1 MLCFL
6 SLEFSGPVG
15 KTDHLPWQL
24 MWCVKSWYLTPFRIP
39 KRGIFWSVQRI
50 RRSLVTVRWVIQ
62 NCYSNLFII
71 IIVFHFIRFYY
82 FFGRGLIKGRILHV
96 SFCFFRGEGVFGWIL
111 PEICILRNNR
121 MCFEH
126 KSHLWK
132 TAAKNSEATFLLMK
146 SCHFSFLSEK
156 KIKKTAP
163 IATVISCEKEVF
175 YNGISLSADEH

>member
-6 SLEFSGPVG
+6 SLEFSGAVG

-82 FFGRGLIKGRILHV
+82 FFGRGL
-96 SFCFFRGEGVFGWIL
+96 RGEFYMFLFLCLFFFWGGRGYLDGFCQKFAFYETIECAL
-111 PEICILRNNR
+111 NTNLTFEKRLRR
-121 MCFEH
+121 IQKQLF
-126 KSHLWK
+126 
-132 TAAKNSEATFLLMK
+132 F
-146 SCHFSFLSEK
+146 
-156 KIKKTAP
+156 
-163 IATVISCEKEVF
+163 
-175 YNGISLSADEH
+175 